1 MDGGGGGMGVLFVR
15 GKAGWGLSSRI
26 NWIISWSWS
35 LLSSGWGGWRT
46 GPCAAPVPGG
56 WGALL
61 GREIHVRH
69 GLVPGTPYT

>member
-1 MDGGGGGMGVLFVR
+1 MGVLFVR

-46 GPCAAPVPGG
+46 GPCAAPGPGG
-56 WGALL
+56 GGPCWAGRYTLDTGLCQAL
-61 GREIHVRH
+61 RTRDCV
-69 GLVPGTPYT
+69 